1 MSKRERRRAE
11 RSNANRS
18 GLSRQEQVV
27 GVCLAQAVAVMPGL
41 LGDSLLRVVC
51 VIDVIGSESR
61 QRAADQLIAVGVVAA
76 APTAVTG
83 LSDWAALRA

>member
-1 MSKRERRRAE
+1 MA
-11 RSNANRS
+11 
-18 GLSRQEQVV
+18 
-27 GVCLAQAVAVMPGL
+27 GL

-51 VIDVIGSESR
+51 VIDVIGSESHK
-61 QRAADQLIAVGVVAA
+61 RAADQLIAVGVVAA